1 MKLNFHEYQNI
12 KNSIAN
18 MGQKELS
25 DYLTK
30 VYSSGF
36 EDAKKQ
42 IGISDA
48 DISIWDS
55 DKLEQVLI
63 KNYISPRL
71 AKKIVEELTQ

>member
-12 KNSIAN
+12 KNNIAN

-30 VYSSGF
+30 VYADGF
-36 EDAKKQ
+36 NDAKKQ

-48 DISIWDS
+48 DIFVWDS
-55 DKLEQVLI
+55 DKLENVLI
-63 KNYISPRL
+63 KNCIAPRL
-71 AKKIVEELTQ
+71 AHKIVEELTQ